1 MDLKSLIEKMD
12 AIESKK
18 INEAIT
24 LKDVNASIAGK
35 SDEQERANI
44 LNDLAWK
51 NNLPGLYDPV
61 SGYFIGRQ
69 SQPAGDMQRFSIS
82 ATGSKDAD
90 KQLSQLGLIPKN
102 AKTSS
107 ALGKFF
113 GTSGDEYDKEVQTAS
128 QSVIAKQERDE
139 FIKTSTAKL
148 AELLKKLVDTL
159 GQEKKFKDAVAAQV
173 AKQTS
178 GQAAKPTQ
186 AKEGSINIASALV
199 ESFGYTQT
207 DEGVASAALKGAGKI
222 GARALPGVG
231 LALGAS
237 DAWDRIKAGDY
248 TGAALAGVGGV
259 AGLVPGIGTAAQLGL
274 MGVNAGRD
282 KARTG
287 SFFPDED
294 EIKMAVA
301 RDQGSQAA
309 KPAAGVNTKLQQLQK
324 VIGATPDG
332 IMGPETK
339 AKLQAWQQKQGIT
352 VDGIPGPETYG
363 KAGIKES
370 KSMKSLSEQ
379 IKELQQKLESLD
391 QPINEYYV
399 DEDNNFYNSLGEQ
412 IEMDEGIWD
421 SIVKGGSKL
430 FKGIGQG
437 FKNPG
442 VRNIPNLSTAQ
453 RVGANVGTA
462 GNKIAKAGKAV
473 GDVVSKNPAK
483 ATAAAAL
490 GGAALGYG
498 AAGGDQTGGAGVKPA
513 AEPGAAGKPST
524 STPAKSEPE
533 QTPAA
538 AEQETASPEVQAIVD
553 EIRKLVADMSKID
566 DPAIKQAVDSANQTI
581 NSIQGLKTGS

>member
-1 MDLKSLIEKMD
+1 MD
-12 AIESKK
+12 AIESKQ
-18 INEAIT
+18 ISEAIT
-24 LKDVNASIAGK
+24 LKDVNAAVAGK
-35 SDEQERANI
+35 NNEQDRANI

-61 SGYFIGRQ
+61 SGYFIAKQ
-69 SQPAGDMQRFSIS
+69 SQPVGGYGQGYNIS

-90 KQLSQLGLIPKN
+90 TKLAQLGLVPKN

-113 GTSGDEYDKEVQTAS
+113 GTSGDEYDKQVQTAN
-128 QSVIAKQERDE
+128 QEVIAKQERE
-139 FIKTSTAKL
+139 ELIKTSTAKL

-159 GQEKKFKDAVAAQV
+159 GQEKKFKDAVAAQI
-173 AKQTS
+173 AKQTA

-186 AKEGSINIASALV
+186 TKESTTSIAASLV
-199 ESFGYTQT
+199 ESFGYKTEQQT
-207 DEGVASAALKGAGKI
+207 DEGIGAAVGKL

-259 AGLVPGIGTAAQLGL
+259 AGLVPGVGTAAQLGL

-287 SFFPDED
+287 SFFPGED

-309 KPAAGVNTKLQQLQK
+309 KPSASANKLQQLQK
-324 VIGATPDG
+324 IIGATPDG

-339 AKLQAWQQKQGIT
+339 SKLQAWQQKQGISA
-352 VDGIPGPETYG
+352 DGMPGPETYA
-363 KAGIKES
+363 KAGIKEN
-370 KSMKSLSEQ
+370 KSMKSLAEQ
-379 IKELQQKLESLD
+379 IKDLQQKLESLD
-391 QPINEYYV
+391 QPIDEYYV

-421 SIVKGGSKL
+421 NIVKGGAKL

-453 RVGANVGTA
+453 RVGANVGTV
-462 GNKIAKAGKAV
+462 GNKVAKGGKAV
-473 GDVVSKNPAK
+473 TDVVSKNPAK
-483 ATAAAAL
+483 STAAAAA

-498 AAGGDQTGGAGVKPA
+498 LSGGDQTGGSAG
-513 AEPGAAGKPST
+513 GAAKPTTQSGSST
-524 STPAKSEPE
+524 GSGTSNTAEPE
-533 QTPAA
+533 QPQPQPVA
-538 AEQETASPEVQAIVD
+538 AEEPASPEVQAIVD

-581 NSIQGLKTGS
+581 NSIPGLKSGS